1 MPSPSSQLQ
10 GLHLPSLSLPNG
22 FRPQD
27 FLIFHGRDKLAV
39 SERVTGN
46 ILEKAIVWKDR
57 PALLTLI
64 FDTGPAT
71 SEVKFQ
77 LALDDPLYEV
87 DPQETLKLVQH
98 ILGLTQ
104 PIAAF
109 EQAHAAHPLL
119 GEMIAAQAGLRV
131 PVSASPFE
139 ALTWAI
145 IGQQVSLSA
154 AISMRRKFIQQA
166 NIGHSSGFYCY
177 PSPAQVAQLPV
188 ESLRLAGLSQS
199 KANTLLKVSALILS
213 GHLPLDDWLQQQASP
228 ELISATLASIK
239 GIGPWTI
246 SYALLR
252 GYGWLDGSLHGD
264 AAVRRVIKQLMAVE
278 QVTEKEAQQWLQPFS
293 PWRALLAAHLWAWQ
307 TQPVKADS
315 DQS

>member
-1 MPSPSSQLQ
+1 MSSPSLELQ
-10 GLHLPSLSLPNG
+10 GLPLPNG

-46 ILEKAIVWKDR
+46 TLEKAIVWKDR

-64 FDTGPAT
+64 FDDGLTTGTGEAK
-71 SEVKFQ
+71 VKYQ
-77 LALDDPLYEV
+77 LAVDDPMFEIN
-87 DPQETLKLVQH
+87 PQKTLKLVQH

-109 EQAHAAHPLL
+109 EQAYAAHPLL
-119 GEMIAAQAGLRV
+119 GAMIAEQAGLRV
-131 PVSASPFE
+131 PVSVSPFE

-166 NIGHSSGFYCY
+166 NISHSSGFYCY
-177 PSPAQVAQLPV
+177 PSPAQVAQLSV

-199 KANTLLKVSALILS
+199 KANTLLKVSELMLS
-213 GHLPLDDWLQQQASP
+213 GHLPLDDWLHNQASP
-228 ELISATLASIK
+228 ELIATSLATIK

-264 AAVRRVIKQLMAVE
+264 AAVRRAIRGLMAVE
-278 QVTEKEAQQWLQPFS
+278 QLSEKEAEHWLKPFS

-307 TQPVKADS
+307 SRTPG
-315 DQS
+315 

>member
-1 MPSPSSQLQ
+1 MPSNSQLQ
-10 GLHLPSLSLPNG
+10 SLLLPNG

-27 FLIFHGRDKLAV
+27 FLTFHGRDKLAV
-39 SERVTGN
+39 SEKVTGN
-46 ILEKAIVWKDR
+46 TLEKAIVWKDR
-57 PALLTLI
+57 SALLRLV
-64 FDTGPAT
+64 FDTDQAT
-71 SEVKFQ
+71 SEVRYQ
-77 LALDDPLYEV
+77 LAIDNPQLQI

-98 ILGLTQ
+98 ILGFSQAIT
-104 PIAAF
+104 AF

-119 GEMIAAQAGLRV
+119 GGMIAAQAGLRV

-139 ALTWAI
+139 ALTWAV

-166 NIGHSSGFYCY
+166 NISHTSGFYCY
-177 PSPAQVAQLPV
+177 PSPAQVAQLSV
-188 ESLRLAGLSQS
+188 ESLRLAGLSLS
-199 KANTLLKVSALILS
+199 KANTLLKVSELMLS

-228 ELISATLASIK
+228 ELMTAKLAAIK

-246 SYALLR
+246 SYTLLR

-264 AAVRRVIKQLMAVE
+264 AAVRRVIRQLMAVE
-278 QVTEKEAQQWLQPFS
+278 QVTEKEAQQWLQAFS

-307 TQPVKADS
+307 TQLVKAHP
-315 DQS
+315 DQP

>member
-1 MPSPSSQLQ
+1 MT
-10 GLHLPSLSLPNG
+10 
-22 FRPQD
+22 
-27 FLIFHGRDKLAV
+27 FHGRDKQAV
-39 SERVTGN
+39 SESVSGN
-46 ILEKAIVWKDR
+46 TLEKAIVWKDR
-57 PALLTLI
+57 PALLTLV

-71 SEVKFQ
+71 SEVKYQ
-77 LALDDPLYEV
+77 LALDDPLFEI

-119 GEMIAAQAGLRV
+119 GGMIAAQAGLRV
-131 PVSASPFE
+131 PVSVSPFE

-166 NIGHSSGFYCY
+166 NIVHSSGFYCY
-177 PSPAQVAQLPV
+177 PSPAQVAQLSI

-199 KANTLLKVSALILS
+199 KANTLLKVSSLMLS
-213 GHLPLDDWLQQQASP
+213 GHLPLDDWLHNQASP
-228 ELISATLASIK
+228 ELIATSLATIK

-264 AAVRRVIKQLMAVE
+264 AAVRRAIRGLMAVE
-278 QVTEKEAQQWLQPFS
+278 QFSDKEAEQWLQPFS

-307 TQPVKADS
+307 SRTPG
-315 DQS
+315 

>member
-1 MPSPSSQLQ
+1 MPSNS
-10 GLHLPSLSLPNG
+10 HLPSLSLPNG

-39 SERVTGN
+39 SERVSGN
-46 ILEKAIVWKDR
+46 TLEKAIVWKDR
-57 PALLTLI
+57 PALLTLV
-64 FDTGPAT
+64 FDDDLKTNAST
-71 SEVKFQ
+71 VKYQ
-77 LALDDPLYEV
+77 LMLDEPILEIN
-87 DPQETLKLVQH
+87 PEETLKLVQH

-119 GEMIAAQAGLRV
+119 GEMIAEQAGLRV
-131 PVSASPFE
+131 PVSVSPFE
-139 ALTWAI
+139 SLTWAI

-154 AISMRRKFIQQA
+154 AISMRRKFIQLA
-166 NIGHSSGFYCY
+166 NINHSSGFYCY
-177 PSPAQVAQLPV
+177 PAPAQVAQLSV

-199 KANTLLKVSALILS
+199 KANTLLNVSALMLS
-213 GHLPLDDWLQQQASP
+213 GHLPLDDWLHNQAST
-228 ELISATLASIK
+228 ELIATSLAAIK

-307 TQPVKADS
+307 TQLVKADS